1 MMHANDQI
9 RSVVIAGG
17 GTAGWMVAA
26 ALSQLCNNGITK
38 VTLVESE
45 EIGTVGVGE
54 ATIPPIKSFNG
65 MLGLDENDFLA
76 RTEGTF
82 KLGIEFE
89 GWLRQGHAYMHPF
102 GSFGH
107 DINGTRFHQFWLKQH
122 QQGSPIPLGDYSLCN
137 VAAKMNRFIKPAAN
151 RDSVLSTIDYAF
163 HFDAGL
169 YARYLRRYSEQRG
182 VRRVEGKIN
191 RVEQRDDGFISSL
204 VLDGDL
210 KLSGDLFID
219 CTGFRGLLIE
229 QTLKTGY
236 ESWTQYLPCD
246 RAVAVPSE
254 RVDPLLP
261 YTRAI
266 ARQAGW
272 QWRIPLQHRMGNGH
286 VYCSNYVSDD
296 EAIAT
301 LLANLDSKPLGEP
314 RVIPFTTGRRK
325 LAWNKNCV
333 ALGLAAGFMEPL
345 ESTSI
350 HLVQSGISKLMALF
364 PNRNFTAPER
374 DEYNRLSKVQWEHT
388 RDFLIAHYKL
398 NQRPENFWKDCAG
411 MQIPDSLRRRL
422 NLFGASGRYFRGEY
436 ELFDEVNWTAVLIGQ
451 GLVPSYYDPLV
462 DIVHDTELRQMMGGM
477 HDAFKRAA
485 AHMPLHSDFV
495 RQHCG
500 NNIAGLAKKHS

>member
-1 MMHANDQI
+1 MMHSNEPI

-17 GTAGWMVAA
+17 GTAGWMAA
-26 ALSQLCNNGITK
+26 AAFSQLSGNGLTK
-38 VTLVESE
+38 ITLVESE

-65 MLGLDENDFLA
+65 MLRIDENDFLA
-76 RTEGTF
+76 STEGTF
-82 KLGIEFE
+82 KLGIEFD
-89 GWLRQGHAYMHPF
+89 GWLRPGQAYMHPF

-122 QQGSPIPLGDYSLCN
+122 YQGSPIGLGDYSLCN
-137 VAAKMNRFIKPAAN
+137 VAAKLNRFVRPVHE

-182 VRRVEGKIN
+182 VKRVEGKIKH
-191 RVEQRDDGFISSL
+191 VEQREDGFISAL
-204 VLDGDL
+204 VLEGDL
-210 KLSGDLFID
+210 KVSGDLFID

-236 ESWTQYLPCD
+236 EDWTQYLPCD
-246 RAVAVPSE
+246 RAVAVPCE
-254 RVDPLLP
+254 RVEPLLP
-261 YTRAI
+261 YTRAT
-266 ARQAGW
+266 ARHAGW

-286 VYCSNYVSDD
+286 VYCSRYISDD
-296 EAIAT
+296 EAAST
-301 LLANLDSKPLGEP
+301 LLLNLDGKPLADP

-364 PNRNFTAPER
+364 PNRNFTSPEI
-374 DEYNRLSKVQWEHT
+374 DEYNRLTAEQWEHT

-398 NQRPENFWKDCAG
+398 NNRVEPFWRACASTKVPESLQRKLA
-411 MQIPDSLRRRL
+411 
-422 NLFGASGRYFRGEY
+422 LFLSSGRIFRY
-436 ELFDEVNWTAVLIGQ
+436 SDELFAEPNWTAILIGQ
-451 GLVPSYYDPLV
+451 GCIPERYDPLV
-462 DIVHDTELRQMMGGM
+462 DTISDEDLRRMMRSM
-477 HDAFKRAA
+477 SSAFKNAA
-485 AHMPLHSDFV
+485 EAMPLH
-495 RQHCG
+495 G
-500 NNIAGLAKKHS
+500 NYIKQNCFHKLPNVH